1 MKKTVLASTLAVGL
15 GVTGFAAGNSADAAE
30 QGVDKAELA
39 NLAQSNP
46 EQLNASPVQEGAYNY
61 NFESDGQ
68 TWSWSFGGGSSEDV
82 SSEQT
87 TSVEQPQQTQTE
99 QPAQQ
104 TQTEQ
109 PAQQTAPQT
118 EQTQQPQQEATTKAS
133 TQSSSSNEAS
143 NSSSGVNAHLQQIA
157 QRESG
162 GDIHATNPSSGASG
176 KFQFL
181 QSTWDSV
188 APAEYQGQP
197 AANAPESVQDAAAQK
212 LYDEVGA
219 SQWVTA

>member
-46 EQLNASPVQEGAYNY
+46 EQLNAAPVQEGSYSYNFNYNGLNY
-61 NFESDGQ
+61 NFESNGQ
-68 TWSWSFGGGSSEDV
+68 TWSWSYGEGSSANA
-82 SSEQT
+82 ST
-87 TSVEQPQQTQTE
+87 VEQPQQ
-99 QPAQQ
+99 AQ

-143 NSSSGVNAHLQQIA
+143 SGSSVNVNSHLQAIA

-162 GDIHATNPSSGASG
+162 GDLKAVNPSSGAAS
-176 KFQFL
+176 KYQFL

-188 APAEYQGQP
+188 APAEYKGVSP
-197 AANAPESVQDAAAQK
+197 TEAPESVQDAAAVK
-212 LYDEVGA
+212 LYNEVGA